1 MRRLIVAALLLT
13 LFNPGPARQQA
24 EQNDREREGLVGPV
38 KTVSAE
44 RIDPADDSGGVKEP
58 ERRQPL
64 DAVTF
69 DERGREV
76 SRRIYS
82 DYGFLIGTQTS
93 TYDAA
98 GRLAESSL
106 KAEEKEYESREVY
119 RYDSNSRL
127 VEKLSYEAGGADP
140 LKESFAYDARA
151 RVAEVA
157 LSYRGEE
164 GGRTKYK
171 YEEKGRLAEVSFYKR
186 GGEPAVAPVGPCFG
200 AHRLAYKYDAR
211 GRVAEMRAYKPDDT
225 LKRTTTFDYDERGN
239 ISEESREDGYGTDTF
254 KHAYEYDARG
264 NWTTRQ
270 TRIISRSSLPAL
282 HGSGERVQITRRT
295 IAYY

>member
-1 MRRLIVAALLLT
+1 MLIVAALLLT

-24 EQNDREREGLVGPV
+24 EQTDREEQGLVGPV

-44 RIDPADDSGGVKEP
+44 RIDPADDSGSVKEP

-69 DERGREV
+69 DERGREI
-76 SRRIYS
+76 SRRIHS
-82 DYGFLIGTQTS
+82 DYGFLIGTQTN

-127 VEKLSYEAGGADP
+127 VEKLSYKAGGADP

-151 RVAEVA
+151 RVTEVA

-171 YEEKGRLAEVSFYKR
+171 YDEKGRLAEVSFYKR
-186 GGEPAVAPVGPCFG
+186 GGAPGVAPVGPCFG
-200 AHRLAYKYDAR
+200 VHRLAYKYDAR
-211 GRVAEMRAYKPDDT
+211 VRVAEVRAYEPDNS
-225 LKRTTTFDYDERGN
+225 LKRTTTYDYDERGN
-239 ISEESREDGYGTDTF
+239 VAKESRTNAYGTVTF
-254 KHAYEYDARG
+254 EHAYDYDARG
-264 NWTTRQ
+264 NWTKRGTRFV
-270 TRIISRSSLPAL
+270 SKRSLSPV
-282 HGSGERVQITRRT
+282 GIPTSDERTQVVRRT
-295 IAYY
+295 ITYY